1 MISDMYIY
9 EIAVLAA
16 VSAVLMVLT
25 DCLTPVKTKMAVIA
39 CILAEILAV
48 TLV

>member
-1 MISDMYIY
+1 MGIRKYDITEHEWSLLDR
-9 EIAVLAA
+9 
-16 VSAVLMVLT
+16 LT

-39 CILAEILAV
+39 CILAEILTV